1 MGEDEQQARE
11 ASAQET
17 SGGARVLVAL
27 ALIGCWLTFLA
38 PLSLAA
44 AMLAAGGLVAA
55 AALVQLHTGG
65 FELEPFTV
73 CAWLGLGF
81 AVLLIAG
88 TWFSRVNKPPAE
100 GTDGPRAGFVS
111 RLAALLGGTSV
122 VTFAEWDGNAWLP
135 DPLSSFLVLSCLLA
149 LVAVIPLAL
158 LWGGVRVAV
167 ALYRWSRASA
177 FIAGMVTVIAGLL
190 AASSV
195 ATCSSGPE
203 GPPPDWEDTVRARTA
218 QQVLRTAIEAEGFT
232 QTMRALLMATAE
244 AIDPYAFQQRTTAAI
259 RGSRLPSPPAL
270 PAGRPRPEPGGRDP
284 EVDACLDK
292 LLEAAPTDLATAV
305 DPFVARVRRSH
316 PYLPEDELNA
326 LVVDTML
333 EVCLAEDRVRFNN
346 LQAIFLNKLDLRAI
360 DRSRRERKSC
370 QVLAEYQG
378 CQLSTESSM
387 RDPELDALHDVLCG
401 LKDKERPILMLRA
414 VMGFRFRDI
423 GAALEITE
431 AKAREIFNNT
441 RRRLKR
447 QLEERCSASPWGGF

>member
-1 MGEDEQQARE
+1 MTEEEQKGGE
-11 ASAQET
+11 SPGT
-17 SGGARVLVAL
+17 SGVVRLVVAL
-27 ALIGCWLTFLA
+27 ALIGCWLTALA
-38 PLSLAA
+38 PISIAA
-44 AMLAAGGLVAA
+44 ALLAAGGLVAA

-88 TWFSRVNKPPAE
+88 SWLSRIGKASAEREPA
-100 GTDGPRAGFVS
+100 PRSGVMS
-111 RLAALLGGTSV
+111 RLAGLLGGTSV

-135 DPLSSFLVLSCLLA
+135 DPLSSFLVLTCLIA
-149 LVAVIPLAL
+149 LLAVIPLAL
-158 LWGGVRVAV
+158 VWAGVRVAV

-177 FIAGMVTVIAGLL
+177 FVAGMVTALAGLL

-195 ATCSSGPE
+195 ATCSADPD
-203 GPPPDWEDTVRARTA
+203 GPPPEWEDIVRARTA
-218 QQVLRTAIEAEGFT
+218 QQVLRTAIQAEGFT
-232 QTMRALLMATAE
+232 QTMRVLLMATAE
-244 AIDPYAFQQRTTAAI
+244 AIDPHAFQARTTAAI
-259 RGSRLPSPPAL
+259 RGSRLRSPPAL
-270 PAGRPRPEPGGRDP
+270 PAAPPAPKLGGRDP

-292 LLEAAPTDLATAV
+292 LLEEAPTDFSTVV

-316 PYLPEDELNA
+316 PYLPEDELKD

-333 EVCLAEDRVRFNN
+333 EVCLAEDRVRFAS
-346 LQAIFLNKLDLRAI
+346 LRAIFLNKLDLRAI

-370 QVLAEYQG
+370 QVLAEYQS
-378 CQLSTESSM
+378 CQLTTDSSM

-401 LKDKERPILMLRA
+401 LKDNERPILLLRA

-423 GAALEITE
+423 GEALKISE

-447 QLEERCSASPWGGF
+447 QLEERCGAYPWDGF